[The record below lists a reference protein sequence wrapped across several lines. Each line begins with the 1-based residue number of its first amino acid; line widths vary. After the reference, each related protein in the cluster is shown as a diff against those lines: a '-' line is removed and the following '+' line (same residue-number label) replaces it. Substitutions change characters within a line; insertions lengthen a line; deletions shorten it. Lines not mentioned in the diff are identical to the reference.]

1 MKHYNCLKQ
10 IQQDIA
16 LNKLSCEQLVQGYIE
31 NIEKNQNLNA
41 FVEVFDLG
49 AQEQARLIDKKIKNK
64 TAGKLAGLVV
74 GLKDNICY
82 KGHPA
87 SASSKILQG
96 FTSTYSATVVKRLV
110 KEDAIILGRLNCDE
124 FAMGSSTENS
134 FYGRTKNPINPDYVP
149 GGSSGGAA
157 AAVKANLCHV
167 ALGTDTGGSI
177 RQPSAFC
184 GVLGL
189 KPTYGLVSR
198 HGLIAYA
205 SSFDQIGPIAKSTQD
220 ILEIMQVIS
229 GKDNFDSTC
238 VGNELNKDRSKKK
251 TKYVFAV
258 IKEALNFPG
267 INSEI
272 QTHFNQLIKKIKSLG
287 HVVNY
292 INVPLLDY
300 LVPAYYIL
308 TTAEASSNL
317 SRYDGIKY
325 GQQEKGKK
333 LNKLISKTRTL
344 GFGRE
349 VKRRILLGTFVLS
362 EGYYDSFYS
371 KAQKVRKLIKDETD
385 SILSS
390 HDYILLPTTPNL
402 PFKAGK
408 NRGATTLYNEDIF
421 TVQANLSGHPS
432 LAAPIQRTKNN
443 FFSSAQLIGPYFSEH
458 EMLGVAENLILNQR

>member
-1 MKHYNCLKQ
+1 M
-10 IQQDIA
+10 
-16 LNKLSCEQLVQGYIE
+16 
-31 NIEKNQNLNA
+31 
-41 FVEVFDLG
+41 
-49 AQEQARLIDKKIKNK
+49 
-64 TAGKLAGLVV
+64 
-74 GLKDNICY
+74 
-82 KGHPA
+82 
-87 SASSKILQG
+87 
-96 FTSTYSATVVKRLV
+96 
-110 KEDAIILGRLNCDE
+110 
-124 FAMGSSTENS
+124 
-134 FYGRTKNPINPDYVP
+134 
-149 GGSSGGAA
+149 
-157 AAVKANLCHV
+157 
-167 ALGTDTGGSI
+167 
-177 RQPSAFC
+177 
-184 GVLGL
+184 
-189 KPTYGLVSR
+189 
-198 HGLIAYA
+198 
-205 SSFDQIGPIAKSTQD
+205 
-220 ILEIMQVIS
+220 
-229 GKDNFDSTC
+229 
-238 VGNELNKDRSKKK
+238 
-251 TKYVFAV
+251 FAV